1 MHFDLSDD
9 HQMLRRMVR
18 DFVAARVAPNAA
30 AWSEAGAVPADALKA
45 VAELGLLGVRVPE
58 AVGGAGMDAT
68 ALALA
73 LEEVAAGDAG
83 LASVLAGHALCCE
96 HLLRAGSDA
105 QIEAWAPRL
114 AAGEVLGAWA
124 AGGSDAEVAYA
135 RGVLRGGAWTLDGQL
150 PWVVAGGSAG
160 LVAAVV
166 ATGPSKGTAFLL
178 TPGAGLVALDAEQPL
193 GLRSSGPAHLQ
204 LMSDAEVAD
213 AARLGAVGAGFE
225 AERQVLPLARVAR
238 AAIAVGVGRAA
249 LEAGLA
255 YAAERTQFGKPLS
268 AFQAMQWMI
277 ADSATELDAAR
288 LLVWRAAHLIDEGD
302 DAAGEAAMA
311 RLFAVRAAEAA
322 TDRALQMHGGYGY
335 TTEYPVE
342 RLWRDARQCEV
353 GEGSS
358 SALHQ
363 RVVAGDLLGGVR

>member
-18 DFVAARVAPNAA
+18 DFVAARVTPNAA
-30 AWSEAGAVPADALKA
+30 AWGEAGAVPAEVLRA

-58 AVGGAGMDAT
+58 DAGGAGMDAT

-83 LASVLAGHALCCE
+83 LASVLASHALCCE
-96 HLLRAGSDA
+96 HLMRAGTGA
-105 QIEAWAPRL
+105 QIAAWAARL
-114 AAGEVLGAWA
+114 AAGEVLGTWA
-124 AGGSDAEVAYA
+124 AGGTDAEVAYA
-135 RGVLRGGAWTLDGQL
+135 RGVRRGSAWTLDGQL
-150 PWVVAGGSAG
+150 PWVVAGGLAQ
-160 LVAAVV
+160 LVVAVV
-166 ATGPSKGTAFLL
+166 ATGPSRGTAFLL
-178 TPGAGLVALDAEQPL
+178 PAGPGVVALDAERPL
-193 GLRSSGPAHLQ
+193 GLRSSRPAHLQ
-204 LMSDAEVAD
+204 LMSDADVPD
-213 AARLGAVGAGFE
+213 TARLGAPGAGFE
-225 AERQVLPLARVAR
+225 TERALLPLARIAR

-249 LEAGLA
+249 LDAALA

-288 LLVWRAAHLIDEGD
+288 LLVRRAAHLLDEGD